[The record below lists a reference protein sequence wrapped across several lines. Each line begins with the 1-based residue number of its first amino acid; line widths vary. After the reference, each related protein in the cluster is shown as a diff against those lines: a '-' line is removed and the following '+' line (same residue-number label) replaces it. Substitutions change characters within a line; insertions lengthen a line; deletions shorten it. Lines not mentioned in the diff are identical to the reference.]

1 MIYDVS
7 VSRISTATKMIQVE
21 ADSRRDAEERAV
33 ELAHDEDFS
42 GCVTDYDFEVNGAV
56 EVKGH

>member
-33 ELAHDEDFS
+33 ALAHDEDFS

>member
-1 MIYDVS
+1 MIYNVS

-21 ADSRRDAEERAV
+21 ANSRREAEERAV
-33 ELAHDEDFS
+33 ESAHDKDFS

-56 EVKGH
+56 EVEGR

>member
-56 EVKGH
+56 EVEGR